1 MAAVKQAR
9 RRTPKLMD
17 RHEWTPGHVSSVGA
31 NPARLPLSPRSGVH
45 QPPEP
50 APGSARTPL
59 SNLPFRRMPRTTPTS
74 MSAAS
79 PRVEG
84 VVPLSRPKDA
94 DPALELLRGCLR
106 GDAAARQRL
115 VEEYSGIVSYGVT
128 VIFQQF
134 GRPSRREEIEDFCQ
148 DVFLALFDQD
158 ARKLRQYQGRNGCS
172 LASWIRVVANRL
184 TIDRL
189 RREGRTVSLD
199 DPNNLESSRVR
210 EAEPDARPGPE
221 PQVEEAQ
228 RAARVREMIGQLPP
242 KDQLFVQLFYFQG
255 LPIEEVAEAIGV
267 TTNAA
272 YVRKMRLHEK
282 LRRLATAR
290 FGGEL

>member
-1 MAAVKQAR
+1 M
-9 RRTPKLMD
+9 
-17 RHEWTPGHVSSVGA
+17 
-31 NPARLPLSPRSGVH
+31 
-45 QPPEP
+45 
-50 APGSARTPL
+50 
-59 SNLPFRRMPRTTPTS
+59 
-74 MSAAS
+74 
-79 PRVEG
+79 
-84 VVPLSRPKDA
+84 
-94 DPALELLRGCLR
+94 ELLRACIR
-106 GDAAARQRL
+106 GDVSARRQL
-115 VEEYSGIVSYGVT
+115 VQEYSGIVSYGVT

-134 GRPSRREEIEDFCQ
+134 GRPSRREEIEDLCQ

-210 EAEPDARPGPE
+210 NAEPDAKPGPE

-228 RAARVREMIGQLPP
+228 RAARVREMIAQLPP

-255 LPIEEVAEAIGV
+255 LPIEEVAQTIGI

-282 LRRLATAR
+282 LRRLVTTR

>member
-1 MAAVKQAR
+1 VRPSEAEPNVRLALSTDAPYKTPAVMNGASSR
-9 RRTPKLMD
+9 AD
-17 RHEWTPGHVSSVGA
+17 R
-31 NPARLPLSPRSGVH
+31 
-45 QPPEP
+45 
-50 APGSARTPL
+50 
-59 SNLPFRRMPRTTPTS
+59 
-74 MSAAS
+74 
-79 PRVEG
+79 
-84 VVPLSRPKDA
+84 VVPQPELDGT
-94 DPALELLRGCLR
+94 DPTTRLLRACIR
-106 GDAAARQRL
+106 GDADARRQL
-115 VEEYSGIVSYGVT
+115 VEEYTGIVSYGVT

-134 GRPSRREEIEDFCQ
+134 GRPCRREEIEDLCQ

-199 DPNNLESSRVR
+199 DPKSTESARIR
-210 EAEPDARPGPE
+210 ESQPDGTPGPE
-221 PQVEEAQ
+221 PRAEEAQ

-242 KDQLFVQLFYFQG
+242 KDQVFVQLFYFQG
-255 LPIEEVAEAIGV
+255 LPIEEVAETIGI

-282 LRRLATAR
+282 LRKLVAGP
-290 FGGEL
+290 FGGAF

>member
-1 MAAVKQAR
+1 MANAIGNRPGDHQASSR
-9 RRTPKLMD
+9 EEKRYPSRTHGSSETDAGGHGFRTTESPHLALSTDPPYNRRTAMS
-17 RHEWTPGHVSSVGA
+17 GVSSRAEGA
-31 NPARLPLSPRSGVH
+31 IPLPD
-45 QPPEP
+45 
-50 APGSARTPL
+50 AKD
-59 SNLPFRRMPRTTPTS
+59 PT
-74 MSAAS
+74 M
-79 PRVEG
+79 
-84 VVPLSRPKDA
+84 
-94 DPALELLRGCLR
+94 ELLRGCIR
-106 GDAAARQRL
+106 GDVDARRRL

-134 GRPSRREEIEDFCQ
+134 GRPSRREEIEDLCQ

-199 DPNNLESSRVR
+199 DPNNWETSRVR
-210 EAEPDARPGPE
+210 EVEPDRRPGPE
-221 PQVEEAQ
+221 PQVEEAE
-228 RAARVREMIGQLPP
+228 RASKVREMILQLPP
-242 KDQLFVQLFYFQG
+242 KDQAFVQLFYFQG
-255 LPIEEVAEAIGV
+255 LPIEEVARTIGI

-282 LRRLATAR
+282 LRRLVSAR
-290 FGGEL
+290 FGAEI

>member
-1 MAAVKQAR
+1 MSGTSSGLDRVATLPPAQGPDGMDPTTELLQGCIRGDADAR
-9 RRTPKLMD
+9 RR
-17 RHEWTPGHVSSVGA
+17 
-31 NPARLPLSPRSGVH
+31 
-45 QPPEP
+45 
-50 APGSARTPL
+50 
-59 SNLPFRRMPRTTPTS
+59 
-74 MSAAS
+74 
-79 PRVEG
+79 
-84 VVPLSRPKDA
+84 
-94 DPALELLRGCLR
+94 
-106 GDAAARQRL
+106 L
-115 VEEYSGIVSYGVT
+115 VAEYTGIVSYGVS

-134 GRPSRREEIEDFCQ
+134 GRPSRKEEIEDICQ

-172 LASWIRVVANRL
+172 LASWLRVVANRL

-199 DPNNLESSRVR
+199 DPNNIESWRVR
-210 EAEPDARPGPE
+210 EAQPDAKPGPE

-228 RAARVREMIGQLPP
+228 RAARVRELIAQLPP

-255 LPIEEVAEAIGV
+255 LPIEEVANTIGI

-282 LRRLATAR
+282 LRRLIAER
-290 FGGEL
+290 FEGRF

>member
-1 MAAVKQAR
+1 MN
-9 RRTPKLMD
+9 
-17 RHEWTPGHVSSVGA
+17 GVSSGA
-31 NPARLPLSPRSGVH
+31 
-45 QPPEP
+45 
-50 APGSARTPL
+50 
-59 SNLPFRRMPRTTPTS
+59 
-74 MSAAS
+74 
-79 PRVEG
+79 EG
-84 VVPLSRPKDA
+84 VVPLAGSAGPDA
-94 DPALELLRGCLR
+94 TLELLRACIR

-115 VEEYSGIVSYGVT
+115 VQEYSGIVSYGVS

-134 GRPSRREEIEDFCQ
+134 GRPSRREEIEDLCQ

-189 RREGRTVSLD
+189 RREGRTISLD
-199 DPNNLESSRVR
+199 DPNSVESSRVR

-221 PQVEEAQ
+221 PQVEQAQ

-255 LPIEEVAEAIGV
+255 LPIEEVAETIGI

-282 LRRLATAR
+282 LRRIAASR
-290 FGGEL
+290 FGGQI

>member
-1 MAAVKQAR
+1 MS
-9 RRTPKLMD
+9 
-17 RHEWTPGHVSSVGA
+17 GVSSQAEGA
-31 NPARLPLSPRSGVH
+31 IPLP
-45 QPPEP
+45 E
-50 APGSARTPL
+50 AKD
-59 SNLPFRRMPRTTPTS
+59 PT
-74 MSAAS
+74 M
-79 PRVEG
+79 
-84 VVPLSRPKDA
+84 
-94 DPALELLRGCLR
+94 ELLRACIR
-106 GDAAARQRL
+106 GDVAARRRL

-134 GRPSRREEIEDFCQ
+134 GRPSRREEIEDLCQ

-199 DPNNLESSRVR
+199 DPNNVETSRVR
-210 EAEPDARPGPE
+210 EAHPDAKPGPE

-228 RAARVREMIGQLPP
+228 RAAKVREMIGQLPT

-255 LPIEEVAEAIGV
+255 LPIEEVAQTIGI

-282 LRRLATAR
+282 LRRLASAR
-290 FGGEL
+290 FGAEL

>member
-1 MAAVKQAR
+1 MAPNLALCVEGPYKALPAMSGFPSGADRVASLPPSPSPEGVDATTELLQGCIRGDVDAR
-9 RRTPKLMD
+9 RR
-17 RHEWTPGHVSSVGA
+17 
-31 NPARLPLSPRSGVH
+31 
-45 QPPEP
+45 
-50 APGSARTPL
+50 
-59 SNLPFRRMPRTTPTS
+59 
-74 MSAAS
+74 
-79 PRVEG
+79 
-84 VVPLSRPKDA
+84 
-94 DPALELLRGCLR
+94 
-106 GDAAARQRL
+106 L
-115 VEEYSGIVSYGVT
+115 VAEYSGIVSYGVS

-134 GRPSRREEIEDFCQ
+134 GRPSRREEIEDICQ

-172 LASWIRVVANRL
+172 LASWLRVVANRL

-199 DPNNLESSRVR
+199 DPNNIESWRVR
-210 EAEPDARPGPE
+210 EVQPDAKPGPE

-228 RAARVREMIGQLPP
+228 RAARVRELIAQLPP

-255 LPIEEVAEAIGV
+255 LPIEEVANTIGI

-282 LRRLATAR
+282 LRRLVAER
-290 FGGEL
+290 FEGRL

>member
-1 MAAVKQAR
+1 MGPDVALFEPGSYKAVSVMSGYPSGADRVAIMPPSPGSEGADATTELLQGCIRGDADAR
-9 RRTPKLMD
+9 RR
-17 RHEWTPGHVSSVGA
+17 
-31 NPARLPLSPRSGVH
+31 
-45 QPPEP
+45 
-50 APGSARTPL
+50 
-59 SNLPFRRMPRTTPTS
+59 
-74 MSAAS
+74 
-79 PRVEG
+79 
-84 VVPLSRPKDA
+84 
-94 DPALELLRGCLR
+94 
-106 GDAAARQRL
+106 L
-115 VEEYSGIVSYGVT
+115 VAEYSGIVSYGVS

-134 GRPSRREEIEDFCQ
+134 GRPSRREEIEDICQ

-172 LASWIRVVANRL
+172 LASWLRVVANRL

-199 DPNNLESSRVR
+199 DPNNRESWRIR

-221 PQVEEAQ
+221 PLVEEAQ
-228 RAARVREMIGQLPP
+228 RASRVRELIAQLAP

-255 LPIEEVAEAIGV
+255 LPIEEVANTIGI

-282 LRRLATAR
+282 LRRLVSDR
-290 FGGEL
+290 FEGRF